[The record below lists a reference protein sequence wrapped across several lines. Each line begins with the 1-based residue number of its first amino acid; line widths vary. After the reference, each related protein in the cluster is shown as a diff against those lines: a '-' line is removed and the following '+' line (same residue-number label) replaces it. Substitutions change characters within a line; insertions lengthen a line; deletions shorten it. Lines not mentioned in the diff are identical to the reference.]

1 MYATVTSGHFL
12 YHSKM
17 LPISSH
23 FSLCKLKASASSSWF
38 SAAGQFARFALAYV
52 QAPHGLPGQRRRP
65 PWPTEDVAGARI
77 SSHYHP
83 ASAAGPQL
91 LLDAPPPGFPNT
103 RITFGKIYISWRL
116 QRVKLPFNFDLF
128 AVYTCS

>member
-1 MYATVTSGHFL
+1 MTLKPLGTFFITQE
-12 YHSKM
+12 M
-17 LPISSH
+17 LPISFH

-38 SAAGQFARFALAYV
+38 SAVVQSARLALPCV
-52 QAPHGLPGQRRRP
+52 RAPHCLPGQRRRP

-91 LLDAPPPGFPNT
+91 LLDAPPLD
-103 RITFGKIYISWRL
+103 S
-116 QRVKLPFNFDLF
+116 DM
-128 AVYTCS
+128 YTNKQT